1 MRKRKA
7 FLLTAA
13 SLLFLI
19 ACTKKEEN
27 ISRDVIQEKTNSNS
41 EKNKDKY
48 KNSTVF

>member
-7 FLLTAA
+7 LLLTAA
-13 SLLFLI
+13 SLLFLV

-27 ISRDVIQEKTNSNS
+27 ISRDIIEEKTNPNQ